1 MLYWTIVRGDLIRL
15 GLDASARLITFDE
28 EPTSAPRSRNEHL
41 RNGLGALVSVS
52 SDVGLQRKLTAFL
65 WHARRDPAR
74 SELLYGLSEL
84 RRAKPWSS
92 SKRFARRH
100 ALGLQRATFA
110 AGFFLGARASDA

>member
-1 MLYWTIVRGDLIRL
+1 MLYWTIVRWDFIRL
-15 GLDASARLITFDE
+15 GLDAAARLITFDE

-41 RNGLGALVSVS
+41 RNGVGALLSVS
-52 SDVGLQRKLTAFL
+52 SDFGLHRNLTAFL
-65 WHARRDPAR
+65 WYAKRDPAR

-110 AGFFLGARASDA
+110 AGFLLGARASDA